1 MVDPD
6 RIASKAA
13 PTMSGRLSIA
23 PPLLFQRVLATPDLS
38 HVTLQDW
45 DALLA
50 ESGLDDSAK
59 LARAR
64 DAMDWLVS
72 LEVSKFSAHQTE
84 KTLPDVPYVLV
95 LDQPRTTQTAPTE
108 ADMLE
113 MLVFAQTELLN
124 AQVAILPCEDGFFT
138 DHDDPRVTLLPP
150 ETPLYPLLENA
161 TSVYT
166 HSAGAGFDAILV
178 GHRPRVFGRPWY
190 GSLDLTQDENPNPHS
205 TRRLTRAQ
213 LFCGAM
219 MMSTGW
225 RSGDTELE
233 IEDILS
239 RLEARIRAES
249 DDRAGY
255 IASNILPWKRPFLR
269 QYLGQNRI
277 VFSDN
282 AEEIARHKSEGARH
296 LAWGQSAEA
305 DLRLEDGFLRSRG
318 LGAALVRPLSL
329 VLDDLGI
336 YFDPTR
342 PSRLETLISA
352 RADLNDRQRKRAE
365 TFVRRLTELRVSK
378 YNVGQGKPALPEGH
392 RILVAGQVEDDASI
406 RLGAGE
412 IATNLALLQAARAA
426 HPEAVIVYKPHP
438 DVEAGLRRG
447 KLSEAAQI
455 ADVIA
460 HKADP
465 LALIEACDEVWT
477 MTSLIGFEALLRN
490 TPVTCTGAPF
500 YAGWGLTTDLG
511 PTPARRAARPDV
523 MGLAHAVLIDYPR
536 YFDPKTGAPLSPEEA
551 LELLAT
557 SPNGRSRAAQ
567 FGLAKLRQL
576 RAAVLGLR

>member
-1 MVDPD
+1 MVDAD
-6 RIASKAA
+6 RTASKAA
-13 PTMSGRLSIA
+13 PTLSGRLS
-23 PPLLFQRVLATPDLS
+23 FATPKLFERVWADPDL
-38 HVTLQDW
+38 TCATRQDW
-45 DALLA
+45 DDLLA
-50 ESGLDDSAK
+50 VSGLDDSAQ

-72 LEVSKFSAHQTE
+72 LELSKFLSHVSGEA
-84 KTLPDVPYVLV
+84 LPNVPYVLV
-95 LDQPRTTQTAPTE
+95 LDQPRATQAAPTE

-124 AQVAILPCEDGFFT
+124 AQVAILTCQDGFFT

-150 ETPLYPLLENA
+150 ETPLYPLLETA

-166 HSAGAGFDAILV
+166 HSAGSGFDAILA
-178 GHRPRVFGRPWY
+178 GHRPRVFGRPWF
-190 GSLDLTQDENPNPHS
+190 GSLDLTQDENPDPHA

-213 LFCGAM
+213 LFCGALM
-219 MMSTGW
+219 VSTVW
-225 RSGDTELE
+225 RSGDADLE
-233 IEDILS
+233 IEEVLS
-239 RLEARIRAES
+239 RLEARLRARNEDS
-249 DDRAGY
+249 LGY
-255 IASNILPWKRPFLR
+255 VSSNILPWKRPFLR
-269 QYLGQNRI
+269 QYLGQARI
-277 VFSDN
+277 IFSDD
-282 AEEIARHKSEGARH
+282 AEEIAGHKTEGVRH
-296 LAWGQSAEA
+296 LAWGQTSQA

-342 PSRLETLISA
+342 PSRLESLIA
-352 RADLNDRQRKRAE
+352 ERAVLTGQQRKRAE
-365 TFVRRLTELRVSK
+365 SLTRRLTELRLSK
-378 YNVGQGKPALPEGH
+378 YNVGQGQPALPQGH

-412 IATNLALLQAARAA
+412 ISTNLALLQAARAA
-426 HPEAVIVYKPHP
+426 HPDAVIVYKPHP

-447 KLSEAAQI
+447 KTSEAAQI
-455 ADVIA
+455 ADIIA
-460 HKADP
+460 QKADP

-477 MTSLIGFEALLRN
+477 MTSLMGFEALLRG

-511 PTPARRAARPDV
+511 STPARRAARPDV

-551 LELLAT
+551 VELLAST
-557 SPNGRSRAAQ
+557 PNGRSRAAQ

-576 RAAVLGLR
+576 RAALLGLR